1 MLLQRMK
8 KKTSEFFFLLD
19 FYRKYYVIMSL
30 VLRKLVQCNL
40 NVCSTM
46 EGPNQTT
53 LTSSVCT
60 HADRAL
66 RDFFANRVSC
76 SPVKSSVLLKGRR
89 AFNISFLVTFTQ
101 VYSSL
106 SFKLDNPRCCYY
118 SARSGLQRHNIL
130 KPIVTFLNLFSNR
143 NFIFKSHPQIQR
155 LL

>member
-1 MLLQRMK
+1 M
-8 KKTSEFFFLLD
+8 KKTSGRFFFVD
-19 FYRKYYVIMSL
+19 FYRKYYVIMCL
-30 VLRKLVQCNL
+30 VSRKFVQCNL

-60 HADRAL
+60 RADRAL

-106 SFKLDNPRCCYY
+106 SFKLDNPRSCYY
-118 SARSGLQRHNIL
+118 FARRGL
-130 KPIVTFLNLFSNR
+130 
-143 NFIFKSHPQIQR
+143 
-155 LL
+155 